1 MNFKKWLYLF
11 STTLLIGG
19 VSSVVLGMI
28 LERGTL
34 FGSGFNNILVG
45 LAWNFGLGL
54 LFSAVAQMG
63 FFAYLTVHNVGL
75 GVFKSLWP
83 YVQVVLIAFAF
94 FDLIYFR
101 YTTFAVEGE
110 SVISYVWIPLGI
122 LVYALI
128 VAYFKVRETNR
139 SAAIPTVFVIFVVT
153 VIEWIPALKQNNLTG
168 MFYMLIPLLICNTWQ
183 IMLLH
188 RLTKTSPVAEATLPK
203 AKAAAKQRKAK

>member
-1 MNFKKWLYLF
+1 
-11 STTLLIGG
+11 
-19 VSSVVLGMI
+19 MI

-34 FGSGFNNILVG
+34 FGSGLNNLLMG
-45 LAWNFGLGL
+45 LIWNFGLGL

-83 YVQVVLIAFAF
+83 YVQVLLIGFAF

-110 SVISYVWIPLGI
+110 SFLGYVWIPLGI
-122 LVYALI
+122 LVYAMI
-128 VAYFKVRETNR
+128 VSYFKVRETNR

-153 VIEWIPALKQNNLTG
+153 IIEWIPALKQNNLTG
-168 MFYMLIPLLICNTWQ
+168 MFYMLIPLLLCNTWQ
-183 IMLLH
+183 VMLLH
-188 RLTKTSPVAEATLPK
+188 RLTKKSPTAEVAPPK
-203 AKAAAKQRKAK
+203 PAPRKRKAK